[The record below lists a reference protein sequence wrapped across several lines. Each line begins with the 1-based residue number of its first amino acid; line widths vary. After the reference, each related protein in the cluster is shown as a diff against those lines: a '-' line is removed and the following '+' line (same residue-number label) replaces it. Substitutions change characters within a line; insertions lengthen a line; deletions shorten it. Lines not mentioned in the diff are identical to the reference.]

1 MENVRFNRKRKSKL
15 QSRIKILLLDLLRTP
30 KVKTFV
36 PYLVGCDWR
45 TEKERLRP
53 RLRNDRCIYALQ
65 SKRRK
70 IGTKKNYTSVTMTLD
85 LLRTPKVKTF
95 VPYLVGSD

>member
-1 MENVRFNRKRKSKL
+1 MEILSFKRKMKSK
-15 QSRIKILLLDLLRTP
+15 STVNNKILLLTILRTP
-30 KVKTFV
+30 KVKLFI
-36 PYLVGCDWR
+36 PYLVGSDWR

-85 LLRTPKVKTF
+85 LLRTPKKKNFCTK
-95 VPYLVGSD
+95 LGRL